1 MRKIIV
7 NFRKIALRK
16 KFDEAKLNMQDKL
29 QQLLV
34 IVATVGMIVLNWL
47 AAIGILGG
55 IETGAISDKYPTHIT
70 PAGFAFA
77 IWGLIYLGMLVFSLY
92 QALPSNAAKFRG
104 LRRIYILSC
113 VANGAWL
120 YVWSQE
126 MMVVSLGIIIVLLL
140 TLAVINVKLRAT
152 ETIAEYWLAKVPF
165 GIYFGWVTA
174 AAILNATVTLVSLGV
189 DFSDTATKLTGAA
202 LILIAAAL
210 GAFVRWKLK
219 NYFYPLAVAWA
230 LTAIA
235 VKQSG
240 QTLIVTACAI
250 GVIICLLA
258 AVSFVMDMNSSENPA

>member
-1 MRKIIV
+1 
-7 NFRKIALRK
+7 
-16 KFDEAKLNMQDKL
+16 MQDKL
-29 QQLLV
+29 QQFLV
-34 IVATVGMIVLNWL
+34 IVATVGMIILNWL
-47 AAIGILGG
+47 AATGVYGG
-55 IETGAISDKYPTHIT
+55 IETGAISGKYPTHIT

-77 IWGLIYLGMLVFSLY
+77 IWSLIYLGMIAFSIY
-92 QALPSNAAKFRG
+92 QALPSNAAKFRD

-126 MMVVSLGIIIVLLL
+126 MMIVSLFVIILLL
-140 TLAVINVKLRAT
+140 TTIGTINVKLRAT
-152 ETIAEYWLAKVPF
+152 GTNAEYWLAKVPF
-165 GIYFGWVTA
+165 GLYFGWVTA
-174 AAILNATVTLVSLGV
+174 ATILNATITLVSLGV
-189 DFSDTATKLTGAA
+189 DFSETATNLTGAA

-240 QTLIVTACAI
+240 QTIIVSACAV
-250 GVIICLLA
+250 GVIVCLIA
-258 AVSFVMDMNSSENPA
+258 AISFVMEMPSSENRA